1 MKKICMVCLLAAAAV
16 ISFMMT
22 ACSSEKPLAITYMEY
37 EKTFLT
43 LEEMIKKSDVAIV
56 GEYVETIRHDNY
68 IEQKFKVKECLYGDV
83 ADSEIYLYSGT
94 GVGHIE
100 EIDYTY
106 ELGADVYEVGMEYI
120 LILERAQSVMYEH
133 DRYMQSADV
142 FLCDSVGEYRMYSQR
157 VEIPAEVTLKDYI
170 TSTYE
175 AVSHPAGQ
183 AASVLYEDEIARMM
197 GESDY
202 VGRVKILE
210 LVNEGKT
217 HNGNVYRCSVES
229 LSKGDDLNTYDD
241 GTVLI
246 VILKNTVETDNSYII
261 GFSSVD
267 EGSLIYT
274 QSTDASVYDIDDE
287 RIFDIL

>member
-1 MKKICMVCLLAAAAV
+1 
-16 ISFMMT
+16 
-22 ACSSEKPLAITYMEY
+22 
-37 EKTFLT
+37 
-43 LEEMIKKSDVAIV
+43 
-56 GEYVETIRHDNY
+56 
-68 IEQKFKVKECLYGDV
+68 
-83 ADSEIYLYSGT
+83 
-94 GVGHIE
+94 
-100 EIDYTY
+100 
-106 ELGADVYEVGMEYI
+106 
-120 LILERAQSVMYEH
+120 
-133 DRYMQSADV
+133 
-142 FLCDSVGEYRMYSQR
+142 
-157 VEIPAEVTLKDYI
+157 
-170 TSTYE
+170 
-175 AVSHPAGQ
+175 
-183 AASVLYEDEIARMM
+183 M